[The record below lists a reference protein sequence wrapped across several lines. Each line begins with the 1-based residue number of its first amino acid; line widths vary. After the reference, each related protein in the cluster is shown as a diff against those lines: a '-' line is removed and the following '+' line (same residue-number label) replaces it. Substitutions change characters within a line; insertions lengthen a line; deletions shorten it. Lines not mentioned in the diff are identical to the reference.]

1 VFLYYTW
8 ALTEKTLS
16 YVPGGKAFYRAV
28 GRVVKSRAQGTGEQ
42 ISTAFPTA
50 RKAKEL
56 VPSGGA
62 VLDVGT
68 GWFHH
73 DAFLLYLVGDY
84 KIYLFDIEDRAQLNY
99 IRNYLGNLLENV
111 EVIARELNISV
122 ADARE
127 KLRELIS
134 LPDRRS
140 IYSRCNFVPCITD
153 HVDEP
158 FLPEGSI
165 DFMVSNCVLVHIRP
179 ELLMTELVTLR
190 RILRDDGFMYHMLGH
205 DDHWAFHDPS
215 VSWPSFNYLRYSETT
230 YKLLFDT
237 KLEYHNRLVKPE
249 WLDVFTRAGLRVEEY
264 ETEVTDESRASVRS
278 LPRLDARYASYP
290 LDDLAAIHSYVL
302 LAKQRPDHDGE
313 APARPNRDHEPAEHR
328 A

>member
-1 VFLYYTW
+1 
-8 ALTEKTLS
+8 
-16 YVPGGKAFYRAV
+16 
-28 GRVVKSRAQGTGEQ
+28 
-42 ISTAFPTA
+42 
-50 RKAKEL
+50 
-56 VPSGGA
+56 
-62 VLDVGT
+62 
-68 GWFHH
+68 
-73 DAFLLYLVGDY
+73 
-84 KIYLFDIEDRAQLNY
+84 
-99 IRNYLGNLLENV
+99 
-111 EVIARELNISV
+111 
-122 ADARE
+122 
-127 KLRELIS
+127 
-134 LPDRRS
+134 
-140 IYSRCNFVPCITD
+140 
-153 HVDEP
+153 
-158 FLPEGSI
+158 
-165 DFMVSNCVLVHIRP
+165 
-179 ELLMTELVTLR
+179 MTELVTLR

-313 APARPNRDHEPAEHR
+313 APARPNRDHEPAEHQ